1 MTNFSVDSYQA
12 YVNHIDRFKVRKP
25 EEYDVSTIGIPQLAD
40 TSITLHHTTD
50 RATSPIFYVENL
62 YQTPGYFKNRI
73 YLWEPLFR
81 KWDQYSGGHI
91 DRAEV

>member
-1 MTNFSVDSYQA
+1 MTTFSVDSYQA

-40 TSITLHHTTD
+40 IITLHHTTD

-62 YQTPGYFKNRI
+62 YQTPGYFKNKFI
-73 YLWEPLFR
+73 
-81 KWDQYSGGHI
+81 SGNHYFENGI
-91 DRAEV
+91 NMAVDI